1 MHLPSWTLHTR
12 IHGLDTTSP
21 TSAAYVADVMGLN
34 MFLKLLTKFINSLLI
49 RYRCERLTPTRTIG
63 ITSKATKA
71 VGVLSECIREVIYCV
86 FVVELRTPSRQV
98 DG

>member
-21 TSAAYVADVMGLN
+21 TSATYVADVMGLN
-34 MFLKLLTKFINSLLI
+34 VFLKLLTKLINSLLI

-63 ITSKATKA
+63 ITSETTKT
-71 VGVLSECIREVIYCV
+71 VGVLSKCIREIIHCV
-86 FVVELRTPSRQV
+86 FVVELRTPRRQV
-98 DG
+98 DR